1 VRRVSV
7 ILRVALLVN
16 MALFAR
22 VVRGGIDTNEA
33 GILSLAHSG
42 QNAEAIA
49 AYEALP
55 DRDQVDVDVL
65 RAVAGAYWRERRF
78 EEARVLYRTIMKRQ
92 SNLNS
97 LGPNDAVA
105 SEGSDMEAVADQDTT
120 PQGADEVD
128 EPVAMSPSPD
138 MPDDTLGESA
148 TASPEPEVVDANVT
162 TAMSTDTDV
171 GTEIAQL
178 KAELSALQAEREQSR
193 LSAETRIAELT
204 ADAAEKATQME
215 ALQAQLQAAS
225 DDSESDSVP
234 EKGEP
239 DSRVSALA
247 TRIEQLERD
256 LSAARQIA
264 AKLETD
270 ADQKI
275 NDLLDSI
282 AHEKAN
288 REKAE
293 ADLIV
298 REATLADIQAQSASD
313 SAALQLA
320 LDKAHRDLK
329 QARSLA
335 EAAATDH
342 ELREVELRAKIA
354 TMSAS
359 GEQAK
364 LQIVMLEEA
373 LATLRGQLE
382 SVQTKLSDRNHTL
395 SNELERVGNDSLE
408 LALDEIER
416 LESEQAA
423 SDALAATQLAELQE
437 TIKLLEA
444 ETAGDQEALAA
455 LKNEL
460 EDERRQ
466 RSELEKQTQSQ
477 LELLSEKETLL
488 AEAKQALSR
497 QYDALR
503 EHLQGG
509 TTIRL
514 ENGDDAV
521 DDAIV
526 LSPDL
531 VPMIGQLEAATATA
545 VETVNSL
552 REKLDHEREIF
563 EKALQDKETEL
574 DALRTELA
582 DNEQRLQEMAASA
595 TRDQSALEA
604 EHARAIAAMAKEHE
618 SAVNA
623 LKSEIETLRNVL
635 ASRDQ
640 AVAMLED
647 ELTAE
652 RAGTARVLS
661 LARQT
666 EETLTA
672 RIRQL
677 ETNATRR
684 VVETVV
690 TDTEEPA
697 APSALTPVIDDAV
710 FDSILEMVASDKAAA
725 IDRFETL
732 PTKAEM
738 PDRILKAMG
747 NLYRERGNY
756 AAARDLF
763 QTLVNRHPDDAY
775 AERKLVMTLFDMGL
789 YDAALSRLSEPRET
803 ATREREMK

>member
-16 MALFAR
+16 MSLFAR
-22 VVRGGIDTNEA
+22 VVRGGNDKDES

-105 SEGSDMEAVADQDTT
+105 SEGSDMEAGEDQDAT

-138 MPDDTLGESA
+138 MPDDTLGESSM
-148 TASPEPEVVDANVT
+148 ASPEPAVVDANVT

-178 KAELSALQAEREQSR
+178 KAE
-193 LSAETRIAELT
+193 
-204 ADAAEKATQME
+204 
-215 ALQAQLQAAS
+215 
-225 DDSESDSVP
+225 
-234 EKGEP
+234 
-239 DSRVSALA
+239 
-247 TRIEQLERD
+247 IEQLERD

-293 ADLIV
+293 ADLKV
-298 REATLADIQAQSASD
+298 KEATLADIQAQSASD

-661 LARQT
+661 LARKT

-690 TDTEEPA
+690 ADTEEPA
-697 APSALTPVIDDAV
+697 AHAALTPAVDDAV
-710 FDSILEMVASDKAAA
+710 FYSILEMVASDKAAA
-725 IDRFETL
+725 IDRFEAL

-789 YDAALSRLSEPRET
+789 YDEALSRLSAPRET